1 MKKKRTFKVGELLE
15 LGARR
20 WVIRAIDSK
29 GKAVLECMNHEIGSL
44 WWTTTTKI
52 LGEQVSA

>member
-1 MKKKRTFKVGELLE
+1 MRKFKVGELLE

-44 WWTTTTKI
+44 WWTTNTEI
-52 LGEQVSA
+52 LGEQVAA